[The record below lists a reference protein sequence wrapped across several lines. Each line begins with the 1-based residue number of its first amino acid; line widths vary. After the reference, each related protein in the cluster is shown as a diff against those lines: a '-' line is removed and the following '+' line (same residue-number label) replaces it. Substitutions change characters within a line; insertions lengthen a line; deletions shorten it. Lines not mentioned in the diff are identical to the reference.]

1 MVALEPV
8 MTGQHPVGQS
18 SQQEPSMGELV
29 SQLSEQTSRLIRDE
43 LRLAQLELTAKG
55 KRAGVGAGL
64 FGGAGL
70 FALYG
75 AGCVIAAVILA
86 LAGPVPDWLAALI
99 VGVALF
105 AVAGIAA
112 LIGKKEISSATP
124 PVPEEA
130 VAGLKQDAQT
140 LNPRSH

>member
-1 MVALEPV
+1 MSETYGAHHSA
-8 MTGQHPVGQS
+8 TAA
-18 SQQEPSMGELV
+18 EPSTGELV

-55 KRAGVGAGL
+55 KRAGAGVGL

-70 FALYG
+70 MAFFGG
-75 AGCVIAAVILA
+75 ACFITAAILA
-86 LAGPVPDWLAALI
+86 LAIALPAWLAALI
-99 VGVALF
+99 VGGALML
-105 AVAGIAA
+105 VAGVAA
-112 LIGKKEISSATP
+112 LVGKREVSAATP
-124 PVPEEA
+124 PIPQEA

>member
-1 MVALEPV
+1 MAEQQISGEPK
-8 MTGQHPVGQS
+8 S
-18 SQQEPSMGELV
+18 APSTGELV

-43 LRLAQLELTAKG
+43 LRLAQLELSAKG
-55 KRAGVGAGL
+55 KRAGTGAGL

-75 AGCVIAAVILA
+75 VACLIAAAILG

-99 VGVALF
+99 VGVVLL

-112 LIGKKEISSATP
+112 LVGKREIASATP